1 MIAMCWLIRMRTGHV
16 WVAALRKLIFVP
28 PRDDRICYEIQKRPT
43 KKDEYLSKETYWSDT
58 YMSWNL
64 LRDSEETYQKR
75 RIYVKRDLLKWHIYV
90 TRDLVSSSFFFWK
103 IHLCPTSWRWNLLRN
118 PKETYKKWRIYVKRD
133 LLKWHTY
140 VTKDLGSSL
149 SSKNHLCPTSWR
161 WNLLRDSKETYKKR
175 RIYVKRNTL
184 KWHIYVKRYPVSGC
198 FWKKNRH
205 SVKFICVQ
213 NEPIDV
219 THICQERPSE

>member
-28 PRDDRICYEIQKRPT
+28 PRDDGICYEIQKRPT

-75 RIYVKRDLLKWHIYV
+75 
-90 TRDLVSSSFFFWK
+90 
-103 IHLCPTSWRWNLLRN
+103 
-118 PKETYKKWRIYVKRD
+118 RIYVKRD